1 MGSLSDEQVQAIGYH
16 LREIAHM
23 LKRHLAVLLASEG
36 LTLPQMLVLRRVKEK
51 GEVTLGEIAADL
63 HLAPSTLSD
72 IIKRLERDGLVEKAS
87 DPRDMRVIRLR
98 MLEKGKD
105 LLARTCSIYN
115 RHLRNILAHFEEPEV
130 EALSRS
136 LARLREYVAAEDPN
150 KLVRRDR
157 P

>member
-72 IIKRLERDGLVEKAS
+72 IIKRLERDGLVEKTS

-115 RHLRNILAHFEEPEV
+115 RHLRNILAHLEESEV